1 MIGLLQELG
10 PCRINNDSA
19 DVSLNPYSWNN
30 NANVVFIDQPVG
42 VGFSYGK
49 TEVGTSQEAASDV
62 WDFLQIWL
70 KDDHFSHL
78 QKNDLAIWTESYGGH
93 YGPTFASYFLD
104 QNDAIAAGSVDG
116 ITLNLKVLGVGDGL
130 TVREPAYFTSRAL
143 LTALRILCTSTQAM
157 LHTRR
162 RTRITSSSTTASSVL
177 PIGP

>member
-1 MIGLLQELG
+1 MTSPNSTE
-10 PCRINNDSA
+10 PH
-19 DVSLNPYSWNN
+19 PYSWNEH
-30 NANVVFIDQPVG
+30 ANVFFVDQPVG

-130 TVREPAYFTSRAL
+130 TVRDLMYCPPRPL
-143 LTALRILCTSTQAM
+143 LTAFRILCTSTQAM
-157 LHTRR
+157 SHMRR
-162 RTRITSSSTTASSVL
+162 RTRITNS
-177 PIGP
+177 